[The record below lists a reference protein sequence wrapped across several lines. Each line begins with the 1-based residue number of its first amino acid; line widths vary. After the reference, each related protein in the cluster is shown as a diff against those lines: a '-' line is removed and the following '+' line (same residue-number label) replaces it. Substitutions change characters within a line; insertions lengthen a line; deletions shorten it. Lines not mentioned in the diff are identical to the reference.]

1 MKHCV
6 ICNEPL
12 PQQTKSGRKRRR
24 DTSTCSA
31 TCRKRLQRR
40 RAAGGQI
47 ITDAPGQQLLPLS
60 ADDHQTRA
68 ALAK

>member
-1 MKHCV
+1 MRHCT

-12 PQQTKSGRKRRR
+12 PEVTKSGRKRRR

-40 RAAGGQI
+40 KASGSI
-47 ITDAPGQQLLPLS
+47 VVFDLPGQQQLPLS
-60 ADDHQTRA
+60 VDDHQTRA